1 MKEGFLTLELKIF
14 LVALFGI
21 GLLLFV
27 TFYGKDTSL
36 FTEGDDVVVTVNGN
50 PITAEDVAEQIAKL
64 PAYYFSK
71 GMDNE
76 TIRNAIIEQLI
87 AKELLV
93 LQSKELGITATD
105 LEIQEAL
112 ENITKQ
118 AQLSVEEFRQRLI
131 EENITQTELEEMIK
145 EQLSINKV
153 IEREVLKN
161 VQVTEEEISAY
172 YDEQKETLAEVRAS
186 HILVCYDGALRCEEN
201 RTKEEAE
208 IEAERIIRELKYNG
222 ADFAALAKSYS
233 NDPSAQFNGG
243 DLGWFTKGQMVP
255 EFENAVFSMNVG
267 EMTDTP
273 VETVYGYHIIL
284 VTDKKEELMDFKEEI
299 ETSLLL
305 EKQKAAVEAYLSQLK
320 TAASIVYTETE

>member
-71 GMDNE
+71 GKDNE